1 MISDTLSAQAVALAV
16 EVFLRLP
23 IPIAAFAGEGEDALW
38 NEAWRRSLGGEEA
51 DRRDIRACLT
61 ALGLD
66 AAQRDRLLLDLAPG
80 CALEEGPEQVV
91 TLRDGRHRVWQFGSV
106 PLPDGGLCVAAVDV
120 TERRREEEETERMAY
135 LDALTGL
142 PNRRL
147 FDDRLN
153 QAIERLRRGHAGFA
167 VHFLDL
173 DHFKQVNDSLGHAAG
188 DRLLQQVA
196 RRLATSVRRSDTVA
210 RFGGDEFGVIQTDI
224 ADARAVAALA
234 DKLIQRLG
242 RPFRI
247 GEHAVSTGA
256 SIGLATA
263 FHPDDIDAARLMQAA
278 DIALYRVKQAG
289 RGSYAFATAA
299 ETGQKDSAEAG

>member
-1 MISDTLSAQAVALAV
+1 MIPDTLSEQSVALAA
-16 EVFLRLP
+16 EVFLSLP
-23 IPIAAFAGEGEDALW
+23 MPVAAFLGKEEGALW
-38 NEAWRRSLGGEEA
+38 NEAWRRSQGEDEA
-51 DRRDIRACLT
+51 GQRDIAACLK
-61 ALGLD
+61 ALGIQ
-66 AAQRDRLLLDLAPG
+66 AAQRDRLLQDLAAG
-80 CALEEGPEQVV
+80 CPLESGPEHIV
-91 TLRDGRHRVWQFGSV
+91 TLPDGRCRVWQFGSAL
-106 PLPDGGLCVAAVDV
+106 LPGGGLCVATIDV

-147 FDDRLN
+147 FDDRLS

-196 RRLATSVRRSDTVA
+196 RRLATSMRRSDTVA

-224 ADARAVAALA
+224 SDSCAAASLA
-234 DKLIQRLG
+234 GKLIQRLA

-247 GEHAVSTGA
+247 GDHSVRTGA
-256 SIGLATA
+256 SIGVATA
-263 FHPDDIDAARLMQAA
+263 FHVRDIDSARLMQAA
-278 DIALYRVKQAG
+278 DIALYRVKQEG
-289 RGSYAFATAA
+289 RGSYAFATDE
-299 ETGQKDSAEAG
+299 ETGQTGNADRK